1 MVTDVIGKP
10 DVVNRTVSA
19 NGTSEQWIYRF
30 SYSKDEYYYFENGKL
45 TTWQDQQ
52 GRDCKDNRFTTP
64 HAFSH
69 TDLYIHQKQS

>member
-1 MVTDVIGKP
+1 MVFKGTIVLGMNKAMVTDVIGKP

-45 TTWQDQQ
+45 TTWQD
-52 GRDCKDNRFTTP
+52 
-64 HAFSH
+64 
-69 TDLYIHQKQS
+69 